1 MNTFILRWNPAI
13 SSYRMEEHKINC
25 KEIKLEP
32 IFYNWSVREWQDL
45 HAGDA
50 FLLQVGT
57 DNDGIA
63 MIGKFISEAY
73 EEDSWRNDGTKIHY
87 ADMQIFYACDLN
99 EKKSFRATH
108 FEKTFP
114 GIKWH
119 GGHSGEKLSDQDSEK
134 LISRIDF
141 AMKNTYGFESTSFS
155 DFLQNDNRFLPINA
169 EKKKAELLSL
179 LAPYNPVVH
188 TGEEDGRDWLFDDEE
203 FAIEI
208 KNPAAESEK
217 TSLCIAFEDSVDR
230 EFTLYFA
237 GWHEYFKMT
246 EGDYERF
253 LGVLKSILENK
264 VYVLRAFKESNDI
277 GSAVTELLSADES
290 RVKITYWDNTKS
302 FDIHKGKTSHAHNHN

>member
-13 SSYRMEEHKINC
+13 SSYKMEEHKKVCSQIAN
-25 KEIKLEP
+25 EP
-32 IFYNWSVREWQDL
+32 TFYNWSVREWQDL

-50 FLLQVGT
+50 FVLLQVGT

-99 EKKSFRATH
+99 EKKSFRATY

-119 GGHSGEKLSDQDSEK
+119 GGHSGEKLSEQDSEK

-155 DFLQNDNRFLPINA
+155 YFLQNDNRFLPINA

-188 TGEEDGRDWLFDDEE
+188 TGEEDGWDWLFDDGE

-208 KNPAAESEK
+208 KNPVAESEE
-217 TSLCIAFEDSVDR
+217 TSLCIAFEDSVDKQ
-230 EFTLYFA
+230 FTLYFA

-264 VYVLRAFKESNDI
+264 VYVLTACDKAHEGN
-277 GSAVTELLSADES
+277 AVVSELLKADKTT
-290 RVKITYWDNTKS
+290 VKISYWDCVKS
-302 FDIHKGKTSHAHNHN
+302 FPMNGK